1 MRALEEC
8 CVRADSGEIGRDG
21 SRSVQIGG
29 GERHCGAGHGAAP
42 AGSHFTSLVFAVRYD
57 ALAGQISE
65 LAVDVC
71 VVIGDDR
78 LHSQVP
84 ARGECAWKGETAL
97 REVERG

>member
-1 MRALEEC
+1 M
-8 CVRADSGEIGRDG
+8 GRDR
-21 SRSVQIGG
+21 SRS
-29 GERHCGAGHGAAP
+29 EGASATAGLATAP
-42 AGSHFTSLVFAVRYD
+42 RRRGSHFTSLVFAVRYD

-84 ARGECAWKGETAL
+84 ARGVCAWKGETAL
-97 REVERG
+97 REVARG